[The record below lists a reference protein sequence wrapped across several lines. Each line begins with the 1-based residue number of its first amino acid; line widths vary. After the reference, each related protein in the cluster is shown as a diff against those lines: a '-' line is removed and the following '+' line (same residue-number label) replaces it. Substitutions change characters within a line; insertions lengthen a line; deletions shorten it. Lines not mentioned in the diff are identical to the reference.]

1 MAISYKEAGVDKE
14 EGYKAV
20 ELMKKAVAK
29 TQNSSVLNGLGSF
42 GAMYELGKYENPV
55 LVSGTDGAKQAV
67 NLFCRA
73 LGTNT
78 KYRR

>member
-29 TQNSSVLNGLGSF
+29 TQNSSCL
-42 GAMYELGKYENPV
+42 A
-55 LVSGTDGAKQAV
+55 
-67 NLFCRA
+67 
-73 LGTNT
+73 
-78 KYRR
+78 